1 MEQDDTVLMKGES
14 MTDPNNAPNIPNVPL
29 PAAPNGAAS
38 NASNNPNT
46 NAQSPSYPSTYPSYG
61 SAPSYGQA
69 QGQNGDPYAAQNQ
82 QYVYA
87 PQYSAPTDPQAPA
100 GQPQYGAP
108 ASTTPANPVPPT
120 PSAPYGPAAGGNPYG
135 GQNPYGNQ
143 NTYNQAPPSYN
154 QYSQFAAPSAG
165 MTTGTIPLDQPYYG
179 CPFPEAFLRFW
190 KKYVVFTGRA
200 SRSEYWWW
208 TLAALGINIVLGII
222 ADVSDDKLAFL
233 TGIWSLA
240 VFIPGL
246 ALSVRRLHDINKSGW
261 WLAALY
267 GVMVIGV
274 ILMIAGGGAA
284 LFGGFLGFSHG
295 DYNNVYGAAAA
306 GGFGIMVIGWL
317 AIMIASIVLLVF
329 MCLPSKPEGAR
340 FDAQPG
346 AGNAAFGAPAGQAP
360 AAAAYG
366 QPAAAAPY
374 AAPTSTPNNG
384 YDPNYGSTASAY
396 SQPTA
401 PSPFDAAPTGAP
413 TAPETPAPAYGQQ
426 PFSTPAYGQ
435 NAAPVSPSATPS
447 VPFGSGT
454 PDASSAPLPEYGQPV
469 PPAPTVPESVTP
481 QSTATPTVPASATY
495 SPSTAPAEEPVSDE
509 TVLSPHA
516 PASPEDDN
524 AAQKPWQGQ

>member
-1 MEQDDTVLMKGES
+1 M
-14 MTDPNNAPNIPNVPL
+14 
-29 PAAPNGAAS
+29 
-38 NASNNPNT
+38 
-46 NAQSPSYPSTYPSYG
+46 
-61 SAPSYGQA
+61 
-69 QGQNGDPYAAQNQ
+69 
-82 QYVYA
+82 
-87 PQYSAPTDPQAPA
+87 
-100 GQPQYGAP
+100 
-108 ASTTPANPVPPT
+108 
-120 PSAPYGPAAGGNPYG
+120 
-135 GQNPYGNQ
+135 
-143 NTYNQAPPSYN
+143 
-154 QYSQFAAPSAG
+154 
-165 MTTGTIPLDQPYYG
+165 
-179 CPFPEAFLRFW
+179 
-190 KKYVVFTGRA
+190 VFTGRA

-240 VFIPGL
+240 IFIPGL

-360 AAAAYG
+360 AAAPTYG

-401 PSPFDAAPTGAP
+401 PSPFDAAPAGVP
-413 TAPETPAPAYGQQ
+413 TTPETPAYAQQ
-426 PFSTPAYGQ
+426 SFSTPAYGQ

-454 PDASSAPLPEYGQPV
+454 PDASSASLPEYGQPV
-469 PPAPTVPESVTP
+469 PPAPTT
-481 QSTATPTVPASATY
+481 PASATY
-495 SPSTAPAEEPVSDE
+495 SPSAAPAEEPVSDE

-516 PASPEDDN
+516 PVSPEDDN

>member
-29 PAAPNGAAS
+29 PAAPNGAAP
-38 NASNNPNT
+38 NASNNPST
-46 NAQSPSYPSTYPSYG
+46 NAQNPAYPSTYPSYG

-82 QYVYA
+82 QYAYA
-87 PQYSAPTDPQAPA
+87 PQYGAPTDPQAPA

-108 ASTTPANPVPPT
+108 ASTTPATPVPPT
-120 PSAPYGPAAGGNPYG
+120 PSAPYGPAAGGNPYD

-143 NTYNQAPPSYN
+143 NIYNQAPPSYN

-165 MTTGTIPLDQPYYG
+165 MTTGVIPLDQPYYG

-246 ALSVRRLHDINKSGW
+246 AVSVRRLHDINKSGW

-346 AGNAAFGAPAGQAP
+346 AGNAAFGAPAAP
-360 AAAAYG
+360 AYG

-469 PPAPTVPESVTP
+469 PPAPTVPASVTP

-495 SPSTAPAEEPVSDE
+495 SPSAAPAEEPVSDE

-516 PASPEDDN
+516 PVSPEDDN